1 MMMREEHY
9 QILGIS
15 RHASESEIGAAY
27 RMLARRYHPD
37 KLDTCDP
44 EKFKRCAEAFEILC
58 DPKKKKAYDESLRL
72 QSRRA
77 EFALEPEDGLATYSS
92 FYRSNKGLAIAEIC
106 SRLERQE
113 SGGIKIV
120 GVELVQER
128 MTRTPI
134 EVTIR
139 ICNPEAGRIDGRE
152 LATDYEITQASFVAL
167 GADLI
172 GSKEPVVRAAERD
185 GNLLQIYRIGV
196 DAESGLITALD
207 QPRNFA
213 HLLDLGQGLHAAK
226 HPIRSGFLLSDCFH
240 SSCREEDFA
249 SYVNEVLRND
259 ARWGVVHNTRSDKHF
274 PALMLGECR
283 LPFELAD
290 VEHSRVSGFFKNALR
305 ILLGKSESDPAGVVK
320 ATLRKGYR
328 NSDVGAY
335 VITHLQVYEHLRQLK
350 AVPAECVSH
359 SFSSR
364 S

>member
-1 MMMREEHY
+1 MTTREDHY
-9 QILGIS
+9 QVLCIS
-15 RHASESEIGAAY
+15 RHASESEISAAY

-37 KLDTCDP
+37 KIDTCDP
-44 EKFKRCAEAFEILC
+44 EKFKRCAEAFEILS

-77 EFALEPEDGLATYSS
+77 EFAQEPEDGLATFSA
-92 FYRSNKGLAIAEIC
+92 FYRGNKGLAIAEIC

-120 GVELVQER
+120 GVELVRER
-128 MTRTPI
+128 RTRTPI

-139 ICNPEAGRIDGRE
+139 ICNPEAGRSGGRA

-172 GSKEPVVRAAERD
+172 DSKEPVVRAAERD
-185 GNLLQIYRIGV
+185 GALLQSYRIGG

-226 HPIRSGFLLSDCFH
+226 YPIRSGFLLADCFH
-240 SSCREEDFA
+240 SSCGEEDFA
-249 SYVNEVLRND
+249 SYLIELLRND

-274 PALMLGECR
+274 PAIMLGECR

-290 VEHSRVSGFFKNALR
+290 VEHSRVSGFFKNAIR
-305 ILLGKSESDPAGVVK
+305 ILLGKLDSDPAGVEK
-320 ATLRKGYR
+320 ATLKKGYR
-328 NSDVGAY
+328 DSDVGACA
-335 VITHLQVYEHLRQLK
+335 ITHLQVYEHLRQLT
-350 AVPAECVSH
+350 AVPAECASH